1 MSDTEKIDLSKLDDC
16 DLMDELFDRGY
27 VYQQIHEFDTDD
39 LIEELDDR
47 GYTVHESTDRS
58 EDFVTLNK
66 IFHLRREGKPY
77 DEILNKFLCD
87 KLGRVI

>member
-1 MSDTEKIDLSKLDDC
+1 MSDTEKIDLSKLEDF

-27 VYQQIHEFDTDD
+27 VYKQIHEFDTDE

-47 GYTVHESTDRS
+47 GYTVNEGTDRS
-58 EDFVTLNK
+58 DDFLTLNK
-66 IFHLRREGKPY
+66 IFHLRREGRSY
-77 DEILNKFLCD
+77 DELLNTYLCD